1 MKRAITLACALGAAV
16 MSVAED
22 PKPPL
27 NIFGESEAAKQQRM
41 AWWTEAR
48 FGMFIHFGLYAVPG
62 RHEWVRSR
70 EAIPNEVYDS
80 KYLPRFNPDLYDAKQ
95 WAKTAKKAGMR
106 YAVLTTKHHEG
117 FCMWDTKTTDYKIT
131 NTPFGRDVV
140 REYVDACR
148 EAGMRIGF
156 YYSIID
162 WHHPQFHI
170 DTIHPLAYI
179 LTKDELAKENAN
191 SLTATPIRIEL
202 NHHAENQG
210 IAPRSAIFLV

>member
-1 MKRAITLACALGAAV
+1 MKKAIMLACALGAVV

-27 NIFGESEAAKQQRM
+27 SIFGESEAARQQRM

-70 EAIPNEVYDS
+70 EAIPNEVYDR

-117 FCMWDTKTTDYKIT
+117 FCMW
-131 NTPFGRDVV
+131 
-140 REYVDACR
+140 VD
-148 EAGMRIGF
+148 
-156 YYSIID
+156 
-162 WHHPQFHI
+162 
-170 DTIHPLAYI
+170 
-179 LTKDELAKENAN
+179 N
-191 SLTATPIRIEL
+191 
-202 NHHAENQG
+202 
-210 IAPRSAIFLV
+210 